1 MVHGVGVAPGSH
13 TAKGPL
19 EKILPMMSVVTMVMT
34 LPQIWTIWA
43 GHNAK
48 GVSLL
53 AWGTYL
59 VVACLWLVHGLKK
72 RDKTIWVACIGWV
85 LLDAAVV
92 AGVLVYG

>member
-1 MVHGVGVAPGSH
+1 MVHGVGASPDADASN
-13 TAKGPL
+13 GPL
-19 EKILPMMSVVTMVMT
+19 EKILPLLSVATMVMT
-34 LPQIWTIWA
+34 VPQIWTIWVA
-43 GHNAK
+43 HNAA

-59 VVACLWLVHGLKK
+59 LAACLWFIHGLKK
-72 RDKTIWVACIGWV
+72 RDKTIYVACVGWI